1 MSEVITANVSIDNEV
16 FVARTENNTMYTTS
30 KDIAEKFGKEHKTVL
45 RNIRDLVAQNC
56 AAKNMFHETTYENR
70 GKQYPMYFVNRNG
83 FTLLVM
89 GFTGT
94 DALEWKMKYMN
105 AFNRMEEIIRT
116 EFTTLQRQ
124 QQTQNQI
131 PQRGTK
137 EFFALA
143 LLDAQQIIEEQ
154 ERKLIDAQP
163 AIVFHQAVAITED
176 TILVRDFAKLVTQA
190 LRQNSFNVTIGE
202 KKLFEWFKD
211 KGYLIK
217 QKSNSY
223 NMPTQRSVDMNLF
236 KIKETTIQ
244 GDHGPRINKTS
255 KITGKGQEYF
265 MDKILEI
272 YQSGGTIDV

>member
-1 MSEVITANVSIDNEV
+1 MEGIVANVSIDSEV
-16 FVARTENNTMYTTS
+16 FVARTENNSMYTTS
-30 KDIAEKFGKEHKTVL
+30 KDISEKFGKQHKHVL
-45 RNIRDLVAQNC
+45 RTIKDLVAQNS

-70 GKQYPMYFVNRNG
+70 GKQYPMYFINRNG

-89 GFTGT
+89 GFTGP
-94 DALEWKMKYMN
+94 DALEWKMKYIN
-105 AFNRMEEIIRT
+105 AFNRMEEIIRN

-124 QQTQNQI
+124 QQQSQM

-137 EFFALA
+137 EFLALA

-190 LRQNSFNVTIGE
+190 LRQNGFNVTIGE

-265 MDKILEI
+265 IDKILEI
-272 YQSGGTIDV
+272 YQSGGTINV

>member
-1 MSEVITANVSIDNEV
+1 MEIITNVSIDNEV
-16 FVARTENNTMYTTS
+16 FVACTENNTMYTTT
-30 KDIAEKFGKEHKTVL
+30 KDIAEKFGKQHKNVL
-45 RNIRDLVAQNC
+45 QAVRDLVAGNS
-56 AAKNMFHETTYENR
+56 AAKNMFHEATYENR
-70 GKQYPMYFVNRNG
+70 GKQYPMYLVNRNG

-89 GFTGT
+89 GFTGQ

-105 AFNRMEEIIRT
+105 AFNRMEEMIRT
-116 EFTTLQRQ
+116 KFTTLERQ
-124 QQTQNQI
+124 QQQNQM
-131 PQRGTK
+131 PQRGSK
-137 EFFALA
+137 EFLALA
-143 LLDAQQIIEEQ
+143 LMDAQQIIEEQ
-154 ERKLIDAQP
+154 ERQLIDAQP
-163 AIVFHQAVAITED
+163 AIVFHQAVAVTED

-190 LRQNSFNVTIGE
+190 LRQNGFNVTIGE
-202 KKLFEWFKD
+202 KRLFEWFKD

-272 YQSGGTIDV
+272 YKSGGTITV